1 MWQQAAAHFIL
12 GRTRQEQYPGPK
24 FTQYNG
30 PFTTFPAQSG
40 PPESVHKSRCRVASF
55 PSSSVRSTISSQIHL
70 LRRRRRRRRRPPPT
84 RASQPSRMT
93 EAPFVP
99 REKLFKQQQYFQ
111 NLTKHTYLKGRY
123 DVITSVAIPLAL
135 AGTSLF
141 MIGRGV
147 YNMSHGIGKKE

>member
-55 PSSSVRSTISSQIHL
+55 PSSSV
-70 LRRRRRRRRRPPPT
+70 
-84 RASQPSRMT
+84 RMT

>member
-1 MWQQAAAHFIL
+1 
-12 GRTRQEQYPGPK
+12 
-24 FTQYNG
+24 
-30 PFTTFPAQSG
+30 
-40 PPESVHKSRCRVASF
+40 
-55 PSSSVRSTISSQIHL
+55 
-70 LRRRRRRRRRPPPT
+70 
-84 RASQPSRMT
+84 MT

-141 MIGRGV
+141 MIV
-147 YNMSHGIGKKE
+147 SWKFQFVAYTTLFLFL

>member
-1 MWQQAAAHFIL
+1 MGTLVPVGTKNTFVLNSVFLLLSQLRLVNHLFADPPAPPPPPPPASSDPRVSAVEDPADAGCAQVSCLDVNSLL
-12 GRTRQEQYPGPK
+12 GRALGM
-24 FTQYNG
+24 
-30 PFTTFPAQSG
+30 
-40 PPESVHKSRCRVASF
+40 
-55 PSSSVRSTISSQIHL
+55 IW
-70 LRRRRRRRRRPPPT
+70 
-84 RASQPSRMT
+84 MT